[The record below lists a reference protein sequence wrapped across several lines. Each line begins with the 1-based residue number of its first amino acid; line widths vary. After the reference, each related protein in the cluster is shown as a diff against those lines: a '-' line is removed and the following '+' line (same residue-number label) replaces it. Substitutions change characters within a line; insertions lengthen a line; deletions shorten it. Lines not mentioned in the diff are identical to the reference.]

1 MIEFRRK
8 QIKKLQADDGG
19 KRLWIGGNKSSV
31 SAPCAEHDA
40 GIATRL
46 PKNRVNGATDSEI
59 GCGVSPGFRALRHGL
74 QRRSTCLRLFASFL
88 QSFFFQIKKKVESYG
103 AERMVPHPSC
113 LTAIHL
119 PHTRMIYKFCQKDGG
134 EGLAA
139 RGLVEFVKVER
150 MTEERSSSSIM
161 PQAAKWHLPRSLW
174 IYKFFIKAQGK
185 A

>member
-40 GIATRL
+40 GIAARL

-59 GCGVSPGFRALRHGL
+59 GCGVSPGFCALRHGL

-88 QSFFFQIKKKVESYG
+88 QSFFLQTKKKVEYHE
-103 AERMVPHPSC
+103 AEDSV
-113 LTAIHL
+113 
-119 PHTRMIYKFCQKDGG
+119 
-134 EGLAA
+134 
-139 RGLVEFVKVER
+139 
-150 MTEERSSSSIM
+150 RSSSVACGATFPIRYRLADFVKKM
-161 PQAAKWHLPRSLW
+161 E
-174 IYKFFIKAQGK
+174 GK
-185 A
+185 GSRRVG